1 MRRLSGV
8 SGSSRRPAKAGGASL
23 PPVPRPGDPGARPGD
38 PGARIVELAR
48 GEGIQPPAGQVR
60 EVYSLRY
67 GLVGLRRKMPG
78 GRAVLVRL
86 LYPGEVFCVSGIGG
100 DGSVAQ
106 AITRSGAALI
116 HGRGETI
123 DESLVDIL
131 QREVDLTEQRIVE
144 LTSLTSREILARRL
158 LEFSWLQ
165 WRSGDVR
172 PGPFRIPVTRRE
184 LAGLMGIRPESL
196 ARLLSWMVARELI
209 AVAGRQAR
217 ILDRPGLL
225 RIAGISDDDDKASC
239 QKLTGVMESMMT
251 EM

>member
-1 MRRLSGV
+1 MQ
-8 SGSSRRPAKAGGASL
+8 
-23 PPVPRPGDPGARPGD
+23 PPVPQPGNG
-38 PGARIVELAR
+38 GARIVELAR

-67 GLVGLRRKMPG
+67 GLVGLRRKIPG

-116 HGRGETI
+116 HGRGEAI

-131 QREVDLTEQRIVE
+131 QREVELTEQRIVE

-165 WRSGDVR
+165 WRHGDGR

-196 ARLLSWMVARELI
+196 ARLLSWLVARGLI

-217 ILDRPGLL
+217 IVDRPGLL
-225 RIAGISDDDDKASC
+225 GVAGISEEDDNLAC
-239 QKLTGVMESMMT
+239 QKLTGIMESMVTQM
-251 EM
+251 